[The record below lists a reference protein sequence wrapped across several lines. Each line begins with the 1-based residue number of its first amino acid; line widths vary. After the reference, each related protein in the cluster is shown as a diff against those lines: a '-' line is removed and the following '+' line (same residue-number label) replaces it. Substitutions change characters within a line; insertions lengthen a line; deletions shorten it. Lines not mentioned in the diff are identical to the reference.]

1 MRTLLRVL
9 LVLVLVGPAWAKGGS
24 GHGSSGG
31 HGGSSCKGSHGP
43 AGRGV
48 AVFNESRSG
57 GITSATSSYVGEDAV
72 AASAGSRDSDF
83 GPWIIFVWMGRAVGG
98 AVHSLRAL

>member
-31 HGGSSCKGSHGP
+31 HGGSSCKGSHGR

-48 AVFNESRSG
+48 AVFHESRSG
-57 GITSATSSYVGEDAV
+57 GITSVASSYVGEDTV
-72 AASAGSRDSDF
+72 PMSEGSRDSDF

-98 AVHSLRAL
+98 AVSSLRAP